1 MVNIYPLTALH
12 CWDSRV
18 ANSSYNEYTKSSLKI
33 YQIDTK
39 FFCNK
44 NLKFNAG
51 FPHFFMTSLND
62 HTVAVKQCHHRE
74 AASSISTFL
83 SDNRFISPWK
93 VQPSNTCKCISFLL
107 WSTAFLCYVIQTLS
121 EILLCKPCKLYH
133 SLFYKSYAT
142 FIRSTVGIGSG
153 FSGRVRVRVGFGS
166 GSGRV
171 RANNFYIFRAEFGFI
186 FCSSRNV
193 LRISLEEIG
202 KSGQNRVLFHLSGSG
217 RVSDNRD
224 RVRVGLWCTARS
236 WCTAR
241 NICFNKSF
249 KRNCIISSS
258 TGIPNLGV

>member
-83 SDNRFISPWK
+83 SGNRFISPWK

-166 GSGRV
+166 GSG
-171 RANNFYIFRAEFGFI
+171 
-186 FCSSRNV
+186 
-193 LRISLEEIG
+193 
-202 KSGQNRVLFHLSGSG
+202 
-217 RVSDNRD
+217 
-224 RVRVGLWCTARS
+224 
-236 WCTAR
+236 
-241 NICFNKSF
+241 
-249 KRNCIISSS
+249 
-258 TGIPNLGV
+258 